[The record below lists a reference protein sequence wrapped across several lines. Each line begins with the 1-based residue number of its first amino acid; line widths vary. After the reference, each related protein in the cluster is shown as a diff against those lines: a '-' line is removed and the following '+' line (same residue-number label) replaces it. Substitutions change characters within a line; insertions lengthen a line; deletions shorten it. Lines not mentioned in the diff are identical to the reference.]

1 MKKIYTILCG
11 LAISAVAHAQHYM
24 WVVDEDNNRS
34 KYDISTIDS
43 ITSSNTLFR
52 IFFSDG
58 TKKTIRYVDMDYISV
73 KDLYREIY
81 IPNELRNN
89 NFNSE
94 SSNWCWSRSKES
106 EHFIVFWEPGFG
118 ADPSMSPSSYKVDI
132 DDLLEKAEH
141 FFDVYT
147 NQLGFVIPGSSN
159 TDKYKIEIYLKYQ
172 TEWLATGS
180 GYDDVI
186 GALWV
191 NPSTCKPV
199 GHTIA
204 HEIGHS
210 FQYQTS
216 CDQGLDHGFRYG
228 YGDNASGGNA
238 YWESCAQ
245 WQGFKVYPDQQ
256 FTDYRFPNYCKM
268 TFYNPLHETPR
279 YDFFFDQ
286 DYWCFL
292 HGEDFIGKLWRLSN
306 KPEDPIEAYKRLT
319 GITQEK
325 LNEEMYDRAARFATW
340 DIPALRERGKNFIGL
355 QVCNLHKNDEGA
367 WQVDS
372 AFCPQNYGY
381 NIIKL
386 NRPESGTT
394 VKANFKGLAGAKGYR
409 AIKTENA
416 GWRYG
421 FVALSEDGT
430 RTYGEMKSDKE
441 GFAELNIPE
450 NCTNLWFV
458 VCGAPTSHWRHPWDD
473 DASND
478 EQWPYQVSFENTNLF
493 GEFEFDEDYVGHNE
507 TLTYNIDLKYDSY
520 NHSYVNQPIN
530 DIDKVCSALGLSQK
544 EIIDG
549 LANQSIKFLGIGSDG
564 NNTTTSTA
572 NGYGHWFDSTGRI
585 VNYGGSSIIFSEF
598 QTGSF
603 SFNIGQYPAHATIGK
618 TYTIQQGLSYTK
630 NGKTN
635 VVKFI
640 FNVRIVS

>member
-106 EHFIVFWEPGFG
+106 EHFIVVWEPGFG
-118 ADPSMSPSSYKVDI
+118 ADPSMSPGSYKVDI

-238 YWESCAQ
+238 Y
-245 WQGFKVYPDQQ
+245 
-256 FTDYRFPNYCKM
+256 
-268 TFYNPLHETPR
+268 
-279 YDFFFDQ
+279 
-286 DYWCFL
+286 
-292 HGEDFIGKLWRLSN
+292 
-306 KPEDPIEAYKRLT
+306 
-319 GITQEK
+319 
-325 LNEEMYDRAARFATW
+325 
-340 DIPALRERGKNFIGL
+340 
-355 QVCNLHKNDEGA
+355 
-367 WQVDS
+367 
-372 AFCPQNYGY
+372 
-381 NIIKL
+381 
-386 NRPESGTT
+386 
-394 VKANFKGLAGAKGYR
+394 
-409 AIKTENA
+409 
-416 GWRYG
+416 
-421 FVALSEDGT
+421 
-430 RTYGEMKSDKE
+430 
-441 GFAELNIPE
+441 
-450 NCTNLWFV
+450 
-458 VCGAPTSHWRHPWDD
+458 
-473 DASND
+473 
-478 EQWPYQVSFENTNLF
+478 
-493 GEFEFDEDYVGHNE
+493 
-507 TLTYNIDLKYDSY
+507 
-520 NHSYVNQPIN
+520 
-530 DIDKVCSALGLSQK
+530 
-544 EIIDG
+544 
-549 LANQSIKFLGIGSDG
+549 
-564 NNTTTSTA
+564 
-572 NGYGHWFDSTGRI
+572 
-585 VNYGGSSIIFSEF
+585 
-598 QTGSF
+598 
-603 SFNIGQYPAHATIGK
+603 
-618 TYTIQQGLSYTK
+618 
-630 NGKTN
+630 
-635 VVKFI
+635 
-640 FNVRIVS
+640 